1 MIRMAAYQTRENPR
15 PRRELSKTEAK
26 VRKWI
31 LDHRG
36 RLTQIAAEAG
46 VSHQYVQRVA
56 YGRSITPSKG
66 LRIERALSASG
77 CPGLR
82 VK

>member
-15 PRRELSKTEAK
+15 PRRELSKTEQK

-36 RLTQIAAEAG
+36 RLTQIAAEAK
-46 VSHQYVQRVA
+46 VSHQYVQRIA
-56 YGRSITPSKG
+56 YGRSITPSRD
-66 LRIERALSASG
+66 LRVERALASSG

-82 VK
+82 VR